1 MNFFS
6 YPIIWLPSLLAAI
19 GIGLLAHTGV
29 DALHELFQ
37 RGLRRRLTL
46 AVRLATR
53 SAQTESRLPSEAEL
67 YGLPHN
73 LAPTMI
79 GAALAGLLISMLALQ
94 GPAQVLGLS
103 AGVAPIVWRQRRLTQ
118 ARLQVRRQVAELIE
132 DVRLRLAFSGS
143 LGAVLYAITEEP
155 ERRGVVYDRLRLHRD
170 RIALENP
177 EEVLKRLSEELRSR
191 ELKMLMAR
199 VRASRLGGVS
209 YTEAL
214 RVAADDVS
222 AEIVRQIEA
231 DVEGAPLRLVFPML
245 ILLLPP
251 ILALALYPPASVL
264 LNALTGAGPGGMLTR

>member
-1 MNFFS
+1 MSFFS
-6 YPIIWLPSLLAAI
+6 YPIVWLPSLLAAI
-19 GIGLLAHTGV
+19 GVGLLAHTGL

-37 RGLRRRLTL
+37 RGLRRRLAL
-46 AVRLATR
+46 AVMHATR
-53 SAQTESRLPSEAEL
+53 SARTESCLPSEAEL

-73 LAPTMI
+73 LVPAMI
-79 GAALAGLLISMLALQ
+79 GAALAGLIISMLALQ
-94 GPAQVLGLS
+94 GPAQVLGLV
-103 AGVAPIVWRQRRLTQ
+103 AGIAPIVWRQRRLAQ

-143 LGAVLYAITEEP
+143 LGAVLYAITDEP

-264 LNALTGAGPGGMLTR
+264 LNALTGAGSSGVLMK